1 MIERQKTKYVT
12 LRDYLS
18 VVDIPERTII
28 HFIKDDK
35 IIKIKNIEDLTDDE
49 LNMLVDT
56 TNFNEELNVYFL
68 YNELNVYVLYGE
80 YNINDEDIDKVDDE
94 YYQFEEV
101 D

>member
-12 LRDYLS
+12 LKDFLS
-18 VVDIPERTII
+18 VFGIPEMTII

-35 IIKIKNIEDLTDDE
+35 IIKIKNIEDLTYDE

-56 TNFNEELNVYFL
+56 YNFNEDLNVYVI

-80 YNINDEDIDKVDDE
+80 YNINEEDIDKVDDE

-101 D
+101 E